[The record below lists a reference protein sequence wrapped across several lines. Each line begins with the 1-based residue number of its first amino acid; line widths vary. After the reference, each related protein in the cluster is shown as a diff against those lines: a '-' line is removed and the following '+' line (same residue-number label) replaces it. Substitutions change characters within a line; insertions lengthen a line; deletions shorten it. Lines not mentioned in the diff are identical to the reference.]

1 MPLSHTFSGSPAG
14 QIERLPRTLN
24 GVGSQ
29 RPAGTHVLLRVNV
42 PFSGGPA
49 YLELDKLLMKTPL
62 SRLNHDPIEESEC

>member
-1 MPLSHTFSGSPAG
+1 
-14 QIERLPRTLN
+14 
-24 GVGSQ
+24 
-29 RPAGTHVLLRVNV
+29 VLLRVNV